1 MKTIEL
7 ETAKKL
13 KELGL
18 KNKSFSFWR
27 LRNGGEE
34 KGYKI
39 THDTINA
46 NYLKNNKD
54 ILYMAYT
61 LDEILEMLPA
71 EIITCRNEY
80 ELILGK
86 DVCDNEPAVSYTRF
100 EADDDYSCMWK
111 HLAGF
116 GNKNP
121 AEAAG
126 QLLIWCIEN
135 GHVKIEDIN
144 NAMV

>member
-1 MKTIEL
+1 MKPIEL

-46 NYLKNNKD
+46 DYLKNNKD

-61 LDEILEMLPA
+61 LDEILAMLP
-71 EIITCRNEY
+71 TNVRLYHLDDSRKYRDY
-80 ELILGK
+80 EFCLYALNGGGVTSLK
-86 DVCDNEPAVSYTRF
+86 STV
-100 EADDDYSCMWK
+100 
-111 HLAGF
+111 
-116 GNKNP
+116 NKNP

-135 GHVKIEDIN
+135 GYVKVEDSN

>member
-1 MKTIEL
+1 MKPIEL

-46 NYLKNNKD
+46 DYLKNNKD

-61 LDEILEMLPA
+61 LDEILEMLPQFIKFYEFNLSMRGNNFEDGYRCA
-71 EIITCRNEY
+71 YESSPDNLIKCENPLIQFINEN
-80 ELILGK
+80 
-86 DVCDNEPAVSYTRF
+86 C
-100 EADDDYSCMWK
+100 
-111 HLAGF
+111 
-116 GNKNP
+116 
-121 AEAAG
+121 AEAVA
-126 QLLIWCIEN
+126 QLLIWCIKT
-135 GHVKIEDIN
+135 GYVKIEDIN
-144 NAMV
+144 NALV